1 MEVKKCDLSC
11 LEELA
16 LWSMQSNVDMRQGSW
31 WGDLEESPEL
41 LEESPELLEEER
53 ALMERYLTGEA
64 YHVYEFL
71 AEGVVVGHVVVERE
85 RRFPGVMLHNFF
97 IRREYRRRGY
107 GTQALH
113 ALMEYLGETALDLDV
128 FCWNQRAL
136 AFYKHFG
143 FKEIF
148 LHMNYG
154 T

>member
-16 LWSMQSNVDMRQGSW
+16 LWSMQNQVDMRQGSW
-31 WGDLEESPEL
+31 WGDGEESPEL
-41 LEESPELLEEER
+41 LKEER

-64 YHVYEFL
+64 YDVYEFL

-85 RRFPGVMLHNFF
+85 RRFPGLMLQNFF
-97 IRREYRRRGY
+97 IRREYRRQGC

-113 ALMEYLGETALDLDV
+113 ALMEHLGETALDLEV
-128 FCWNQRAL
+128 FCWNKRAL
-136 AFYKHFG
+136 SFYESFG
-143 FKEIF
+143 FKPIS
-148 LHMNYG
+148 LHMSYG